1 MEAMTMNR
9 MSLEHFEQ
17 HPIPKFKEL
26 KTKTEQ
32 FHIMPNYRQ
41 VKIRGSAR
49 MRRGKIPG
57 RHH

>member
-1 MEAMTMNR
+1 MNR

>member
-1 MEAMTMNR
+1 MNR

-17 HPIPKFKEL
+17 HPIPKLKEL
-26 KTKTEQ
+26 RNKSEQ
-32 FHIMPNYRQ
+32 LHSMSNYRI
-41 VKIRGSAR
+41 VKVRGSAR